1 MVFLSTNYCLFLL
14 RFVNWASIAEFL
26 RYARPVV
33 NQRCVSPQAF
43 SARQSLLLS
52 FLVTVAVAALG
63 FGLNS
68 FLFREG
74 IPRRD
79 LMLMS
84 SSIIGIVAGLL
95 FYQFLRNE
103 RIKHE
108 VVQQRMRTIA
118 ELNHH
123 IRNAL
128 QVIRYAGGS
137 KSSSDASQLQL
148 INEAVARIDWAL
160 REVLPK
166 YPVGAPVEKTRSESA
181 VPAFSSAVVDDFV
194 LRHKEAR
201 PQ

>member
-1 MVFLSTNYCLFLL
+1 MNHKLSSL
-14 RFVNWASIAEFL
+14 
-26 RYARPVV
+26 
-33 NQRCVSPQAF
+33 QAF

-52 FLVTVAVAALG
+52 FVVTVAVAALG

-68 FLFREG
+68 LLFREG
-74 IPRRD
+74 VPRRD
-79 LMLMS
+79 LILMS

-103 RIKHE
+103 RMQHE
-108 VVQQRMRTIA
+108 IMQQRMRTIA

-128 QVIRYAGGS
+128 QVIRYAGGA

-166 YPVGAPVEKTRSESA
+166 YPVGPEVERIGSQSG
-181 VPAFSSAVVDDFV
+181 VPAFSSTVVDDFV